1 MMMML
6 LMIFYSASNII
17 SPSYIVIIIIT
28 NMQLI
33 MTHLFS
39 SNPSEPVLNKFIAKC
54 EETEGAIAVHCK
66 AGLGRTG
73 TVIG

>member
-1 MMMML
+1 
-6 LMIFYSASNII
+6 
-17 SPSYIVIIIIT
+17 
-28 NMQLI
+28 MQLI
-33 MTHLFS
+33 ITHLFR